1 MTSTGSRSDIYTR
14 PAELLQDLLRFDT
27 TNPPGNERECVY
39 YIHNLLYDAGFD
51 TEIVGLDDNRP
62 NLVTRLKGRGE
73 APGLLMQ
80 GHVDVVTTYGQDW
93 QHPPFGG
100 DLIDGYVWG
109 RGAIDM
115 KSGVAMMVAALLRA
129 KAEGLQPPGDVVL
142 AVLADEEA
150 GSDYGAKYL
159 VEHHPYL
166 FDGVKYAIG
175 EAGGS
180 TEYIGGRKFYPIQIG
195 EKQMC
200 WMRAIV
206 RGPGGHASLPMRGGA
221 MSKLGRMLTTL
232 DNNRLPVHITP
243 PVRQSI
249 EAIAAAL
256 SPEMGNMVLGLLD
269 PTKTDAIL
277 DRLGDLGP
285 EAKEVARSLDAVLHN
300 TAQPTVV
307 RGGEKTNVIPSEIVV
322 EFDGRLLPGYKPED
336 MLSEV
341 GALLGDEVEL
351 EVVRFTAFEKPI
363 DMSLYDTLA
372 SIMREM
378 DPEGVPVPYVLS
390 GVTDAV
396 NFAKLDIQSY
406 GFTPMKLPEGF
417 NYIETVHAAD
427 ERIPAE
433 AMDFGTEAIYKLITR
448 MSG

>member
-1 MTSTGSRSDIYTR
+1 
-14 PAELLQDLLRFDT
+14 
-27 TNPPGNERECVY
+27 
-39 YIHNLLYDAGFD
+39 
-51 TEIVGLDDNRP
+51 
-62 NLVTRLKGRGE
+62 
-73 APGLLMQ
+73 MQ

-115 KSGVAMMVAALLRA
+115 KSGVAMMIAALLRA

-232 DNNRLPVHITP
+232 DSNRLPVHITP

-256 SPEMGNMVLGLLD
+256 PPEMGNMVLGLLD

-277 DRLGDLGP
+277 DRLGELGAEVR
-285 EAKEVARSLDAVLHN
+285 EAARSLDAVLHN

-372 SIMREM
+372 DIMREM

-427 ERIPAE
+427 ERIPVE

-448 MSG
+448 MGS